1 MFGEAR
7 VICWGGGEEGA
18 FSHFKDDKNSVK
30 TISINLTKQYTYTMY
45 LHMAT
50 NKNAKF

>member
-1 MFGEAR
+1 MWSFPTKAAS
-7 VICWGGGEEGA
+7 V
-18 FSHFKDDKNSVK
+18 FYDTFKDDKNSVK